1 VSLNPAL
8 DGVHLC
14 PRCGA
19 EAEVTPPRSLICP
32 ACGYKAYYNPTPA
45 AGAIP
50 FDAGGRIWLMR
61 RGTDPGRGLWTFPGG
76 FVDLGESVP
85 DAARREARE
94 EMAVDLE
101 VGELVGV
108 YSRAEDRVLL
118 VVYRAA
124 LVGGAV
130 PATSEEAAEVRA
142 FAPAELPWH
151 ELAFWSTELA
161 LRDVLAS

>member
-1 VSLNPAL
+1 MSLNPAL

-19 EAEVTPPRSLICP
+19 EADVTPPRSLICP
-32 ACGYKAYYNPTPA
+32 ECGYKAYYNPTPA

-50 FDAGGRIWLMR
+50 FDSGGSIWLMR

-94 EMAVDLE
+94 EMGVDLE
-101 VGELVGV
+101 VGALVGV
-108 YSRAEDRVLL
+108 YSRPDDRVLL
-118 VVYRAA
+118 VVYRAS
-124 LVGGAV
+124 LPDGQV
-130 PATSEEAAEVRA
+130 PAVSEEAAEVRA
-142 FAPAELPWH
+142 FAPGELPWDQ
-151 ELAFWSTELA
+151 LAFWSTELA
-161 LRDVLAS
+161 LRDVLG